1 MVHETGLK
9 LYLRVMLPR
18 YAGAADFEWMNLATI
33 QLKRLVDDTGL
44 FCDADKICDEHY
56 GRSAGNILA
65 VRGIAP
71 YSLTQN
77 GFGIANIV

>member
-1 MVHETGLK
+1 MHETGLK
-9 LYLRVMLPR
+9 LYLHVMLPR

-44 FCDADKICDEHY
+44 FCDADKICNEHY

-71 YSLTQN
+71 LQLYSRR
-77 GFGIANIV
+77 FWYR